1 MKYYFLSSSHLEDGI
16 WFRDDEDFKIGMNYV
31 AIAALRLGIGIVV
44 FVLMSNHVHFLLI
57 CRSRK
62 EAIHFYNLYKNLY
75 ARHMWYK
82 YGIHRFLREN
92 KCDCR
97 EIFPEDEALEKVIA
111 YILMNPVAANIC
123 YNPTGYPWGCGNCFF
138 SLTQPEGRL
147 AGELAEKLKQRMLHV
162 RLPVDDN
169 LLIGKDG
176 YILPESYVR
185 KDLVENIFRKPKRM
199 EFFTHMSSKARQ
211 VLEAEDVTLPSF
223 RDQSIMTLALDI
235 SFSLFRKSSLEELPE
250 NEIDRVVFE
259 VKRRTGADVKQLA
272 RVLGMPPEK
281 IIKILSKI

>member
-1 MKYYFLSSSHLEDGI
+1 MRYYFLSSSHLEDDI
-16 WFRDDEDFKIGMNYV
+16 WFRDDEDFRIGMNYV
-31 AIAALRLGIGIVV
+31 AIAALRLGIGVVV

-57 CRSRK
+57 CRFRE
-62 EAIHFYNLYKNLY
+62 EAIQFYNLYKDLY
-75 ARHMWYK
+75 SRHMWHK

-97 EIFPEDEALEKVIA
+97 EILPEDEALEKVIA

-123 YNPTGYPWGCGNCFF
+123 YNTTGYPWGCGNCFF

-147 AGELAEKLKQRMLHV
+147 AGELGEKQKQRMLHV

-185 KDLVENIFRKPKRM
+185 KDLVERIFRRPKRM
-199 EFFTHMSSKARQ
+199 DFFIRMSSKARL
-211 VLEAEDVTLPSF
+211 VLEADDVTMPSF
-223 RDQSIMTLALDI
+223 RDQSILTLALDI
-235 SFSLFRKSSLEELPE
+235 AFSLFRKSSLEELNE
-250 NEIDRVVFE
+250 NEVDRVVFE
-259 VKRRTGADVKQLA
+259 VKRRSGADVKQLA
-272 RVLGMPPEK
+272 RVLSMSPEK